1 MTEAQARHIW
11 EVLLDVSGQ
20 KDVIVEV
27 RPATVTEEERKEAAA

>member
-20 KDVIVEV
+20 KNIIVEV
-27 RPATVTEEERKEAAA
+27 RPAAVAREARKEAVA

>member
-20 KDVIVEV
+20 KNIIVEV
-27 RPATVTEEERKEAAA
+27 RPAAVAEKERKEEVA

>member
-11 EVLLDVSGQ
+11 EVLLDVSGR

-27 RPATVTEEERKEAAA
+27 RPATVVGEERREAAA